1 MAAVI
6 VALLALLVALVV
18 SANLLLVRIW
28 RADIGG
34 RKHRLETT
42 INTITLA
49 RTLGMQDEVLDQA
62 TADYRLLSVPWWRR
76 GLAALSDWW
85 FLRCWDRLVLL
96 VRH

>member
-6 VALLALLVALVV
+6 LVLLALLVALAM

-42 INTITLA
+42 INTISLA
-49 RTLGMQDEVLDQA
+49 RTLGMQDEILDHA
-62 TADYRLLSVPWWRR
+62 ITDYQRLSVPWWRR
-76 GLAALSDWW
+76 GQAALSDWW

-96 VRH
+96 VRS